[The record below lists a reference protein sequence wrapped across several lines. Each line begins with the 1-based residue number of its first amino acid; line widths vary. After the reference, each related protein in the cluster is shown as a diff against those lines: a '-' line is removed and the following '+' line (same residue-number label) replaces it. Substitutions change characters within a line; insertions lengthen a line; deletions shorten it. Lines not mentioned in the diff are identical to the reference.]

1 MFCKV
6 TIPEGLKH
14 NHIIF
19 YRLTP
24 IEKYKTPPFRGGT
37 RLSVIVSMGD
47 QDVSNKMKIVCEG
60 CKVKFDSEKEF
71 KEHSLKTGH
80 TVWAKEERK
89 GW

>member
-1 MFCKV
+1 VLDTSYDTSNNCNQKCK
-6 TIPEGLKH
+6 
-14 NHIIF
+14 HIDG
-19 YRLTP
+19 
-24 IEKYKTPPFRGGT
+24 EKNCKNPFGGT
-37 RLSVIVSMGD
+37 CLFVIVSMGN
-47 QDVSNKMKIVCEG
+47 QEVSNKTKIVCEG